1 MIASHQVWRLCFLI
15 IFQITEI
22 KAAQYES
29 EKTFRAKIQDLS
41 KKNSEYSEILSV
53 SITVIRL

>member
-1 MIASHQVWRLCFLI
+1 MLFS
-15 IFQITEI
+15 QITEI

-41 KKNSEYSEILSV
+41 KKNTELAENLSV
-53 SITVIRL
+53 SIW